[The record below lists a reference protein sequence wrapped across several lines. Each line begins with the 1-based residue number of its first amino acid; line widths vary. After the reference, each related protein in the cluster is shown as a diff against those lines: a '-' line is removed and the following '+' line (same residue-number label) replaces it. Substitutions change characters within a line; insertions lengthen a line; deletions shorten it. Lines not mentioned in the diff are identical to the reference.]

1 MNKLMKKRKEGDFCK
16 NINNGYTIRSSVFG
30 KFFIVIIFCLIAIN
44 AVFFEYFSLPGV
56 EKISVGSGYELPP
69 SHLGQMK
76 AKIVDDAFMQG
87 SAAPVMNAAD
97 RAITVISDNTV
108 QCAEAGDY
116 RLQFSLGGIIP
127 VKSVELKVVEPVY
140 VIPCGQSIGIL
151 LQTDGVT
158 VVGHSPVLDEQ
169 GRALYPAKEAGLIMG
184 DFITDINGTLITN
197 DYQVA
202 ELINELGKVG
212 ETIKIKYTRNK
223 QVMEC
228 QLEAVY
234 CADTGSFRI
243 GLYIRDNTAGVGT
256 LTFYDPASG
265 KYGALGHMI
274 SDLNDRGA
282 AGDNKGSIVR
292 ANIQGIKSG
301 TIGAPGEKMGVFV
314 SSDWNGTIEKN
325 STFGIFGQIDSEPEG
340 GHFAEAIPVAF
351 SNEIETGAAEIYT
364 VISGEQVEK
373 YKINI
378 VKILHNYRSSGKG
391 LVIEITD
398 ERLLEQTGGIVQGM
412 SGSPIVQNGK
422 LVGAVTH
429 VFINNPQKG
438 YGCLAEWM
446 IEEAGFPCY

>member
-1 MNKLMKKRKEGDFCK
+1 MKKRKEGDFCK
-16 NINNGYTIRSSVFG
+16 NINNSYTVKSSVFG
-30 KFFIVIIFCLIAIN
+30 RLFVAVIFCLIAVN
-44 AVFFEYFSLPGV
+44 AVFFEYFSLPWM
-56 EKISVGSGYELPP
+56 EKISVGSSYELPANR
-69 SHLGQMK
+69 LGQIR

-87 SAAPVMNAAD
+87 TAAPVINALSRD
-97 RAITVISDNTV
+97 IPVISGGAV
-108 QCAEAGDY
+108 QCTEAGEY

-184 DFITDINGTLITN
+184 DFITDINGTPITN

-202 ELINELGKVG
+202 EIINELGKAG
-212 ETIKIKYTRNK
+212 EIIKIKYTRNR

-228 QLEAVY
+228 QLEAAY
-234 CADTGSFRI
+234 CADTRSFRI

-256 LTFYDPASG
+256 LTFYDPVSG

-274 SDLNDRGA
+274 SDLDNKGA

-301 TIGAPGEKMGVFV
+301 TVGAPGEKMGVFV
-314 SSDWNGTIEKN
+314 NSDWKGTIEKN
-325 STFGIFGQIDSEPEG
+325 SAFGIFGQMEQEPQA
-340 GHFAEAIPVAF
+340 GHFTEAIPVALA
-351 SNEIETGAAEIYT
+351 NEIKTGPAEIYT

-378 VKILHNYRSSGKG
+378 VKVLYNYRSSGKG

-422 LVGAVTH
+422 LIGAVTH

-446 IEEAGFPCY
+446 IEEAGLSGY